1 VTRADGRGDVFVHQS
16 EVRKQG
22 FRSLKLGEFVQFK
35 MNRKN
40 DGSTHAIDVKVRG
53 DNESAAKEVV
63 INPNQTLTGICKVW
77 NLGFGFI
84 RRDDGGPDVFV
95 HQTQLQKTGF
105 RSLTVGEPV

>member
-1 VTRADGRGDVFVHQS
+1 MTRADGRGDVFVHQS

-63 INPNQTLTGICKVW
+63 INPNQTLTGICKV
-77 NLGFGFI
+77 
-84 RRDDGGPDVFV
+84 
-95 HQTQLQKTGF
+95 
-105 RSLTVGEPV
+105 

>member
-1 VTRADGRGDVFVHQS
+1 VTRTDGRGDVFVHQS

-22 FRSLKLGEFVQFK
+22 FRSLKLGEFVEFK
-35 MNRKN
+35 MNRKT
-40 DGSTHAIDVKVRG
+40 DGSTHAIDVRVKSC
-53 DNESAAKEVV
+53 NESAGQDIV
-63 INPNQTLTGICKVW
+63 INPNQILTGICKVW

-105 RSLTVGEPV
+105 RQLTVGEKV